1 MSEKP
6 DIEEAYETKSREE
19 TLAAFEA
26 DRERRWLGGYVPV
39 EERWSE
45 PDREAEGLGPQVW
58 RYITHRVRPEH
69 PELIKI
75 ANASPTERFHRLE
88 VRYAPIERA
97 PKSRGG
103 LVDVIVTNN
112 GRCPTCD
119 LPTMQMP
126 RPPYERYCDRCK
138 GEFPE

>member
-6 DIEEAYETKSREE
+6 DIEKAYETKSREE

-26 DRERRWLGGYVPV
+26 DRERLWLEGYVPV
-39 EERWSE
+39 GERWSE
-45 PDREAEGLGPQVW
+45 PDREIPGLGSVW
-58 RYITHRVRPEH
+58 RLMTNRRFAEH
-69 PELIKI
+69 PELVKD
-75 ANASPTERFHRLE
+75 ANRLPTDRFHRLE

-103 LVDVIVTNN
+103 VVDVTVTNN

-119 LPTMQMP
+119 LPTMLMP

-138 GEFPE
+138 AEFPE